1 MNDLIDKLYEEH
13 ADLDDK
19 ISRLDAFIMSDEFLT
34 VSERQQELLEAQ
46 YHAMKVYSDI
56 LFDRIFDLKTN
67 SED

>member
-1 MNDLIDKLYEEH
+1 MNDLIDKLYDEH
-13 ADLDDK
+13 DNLEDK
-19 ISRLDAFIMSDEFLT
+19 ISRLDDFIMSDRFLT

-56 LFDRIFDLKTN
+56 LFDRILDLKVD